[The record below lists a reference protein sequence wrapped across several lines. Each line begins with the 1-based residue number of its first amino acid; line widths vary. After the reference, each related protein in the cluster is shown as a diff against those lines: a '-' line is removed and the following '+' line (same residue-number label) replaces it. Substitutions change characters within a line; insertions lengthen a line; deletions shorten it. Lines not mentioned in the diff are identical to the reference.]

1 MVNKTAT
8 AITVNWTALDS
19 SDADGYVV
27 NVTSDTDTVQTVQ
40 VEGSSNNTI
49 TLNGLRVE
57 TTYNITVR
65 AYQQLLGPASS
76 TISIQTLPG
85 ILLMHAPVNVYYNFY
100 SVPGLVGSVSSI
112 MDTTWAVISWSVPSY
127 IPQAYPII
135 RYEIGYHVL
144 DNNCSMADAD
154 DINIQVLNHSNVFS
168 DSTFINITG
177 LSDNTCYIFGV
188 RAGTVNGYGEW
199 IVIANET
206 LELPPQPSPF
216 LTSTLANKTILN
228 LPFTTTSNICVT
240 PTHSGRVY
248 FVILMNIAPV

>member
-1 MVNKTAT
+1 M
-8 AITVNWTALDS
+8 
-19 SDADGYVV
+19 
-27 NVTSDTDTVQTVQ
+27 QTVQ
-40 VEGSSNNTI
+40 VEGSSDNTI

-76 TISIQTLPG
+76 TISVQTLPG

-100 SVPGLVGSVSSI
+100 SVPGPVGSVSSI
-112 MDTTWAVISWSVPSY
+112 MDITWAVISWSVPSY

-144 DNNCSMADAD
+144 DNNCSMADVD

-199 IVIANET
+199 IVIAN
-206 LELPPQPSPF
+206 
-216 LTSTLANKTILN
+216 KTILN

-248 FVILMNIAPV
+248 FVILINIAPL